1 MSLYLDMPIEKVMR
15 TQLAMR
21 HLRPDPVEDELLLH
35 LVDLAIRAPSGKN
48 RQKWEFIFLKDK
60 EKIAQVGALNSA
72 PVKFARPF
80 LRDPDSKMVKGF
92 LDQAERFHETPVVC
106 VPCVWGWPHWGPL
119 IYSSSLF
126 GSIFPAVQNMM
137 LAARAAGLGTT
148 LVTLPL
154 WNSWKLKRIIQ
165 APWNLTP
172 VCVLPMG
179 WPEKDFKPNRRE
191 PAEQSFHLDG
201 YVARKPG

>member
-1 MSLYLDMPIEKVMR
+1 MEYYFDMPVEDVMR

-21 HLRPDPVEDELLLH
+21 HLKPDPVEDELLLH

-48 RQKWEFIFLKDK
+48 QQKWEFIFVKDK
-60 EKIAQVGALNSA
+60 SKIAQIGRLNSA
-72 PVKFARPF
+72 LVRFARPF
-80 LRDPDSKMVKGF
+80 VKKSKEKMVQGF
-92 LDQAERFHETPVVC
+92 LRQAERFAETPVVC
-106 VPCVWGWPHWGPL
+106 VPCVWGWPHVGPL
-119 IYSSSLF
+119 IYSSSLY
-126 GSIFPAVQNMM
+126 GSIFPSVQNMM

-148 LVTLPL
+148 LITLPL
-154 WNSWKLKRIIQ
+154 WNAHRLKKIIG

-179 WPEKDFKPNRRE
+179 WPEKSFKPNKRE

-201 YVARKPG
+201 YSAK